1 MMYELLLAQYS
12 HLAIKEVKTLPV
24 GLGGVY
30 MDNMILIDQHRSSYE
45 KHCILAEEIGHYETT
60 YGDIT
65 DASSLTNWKLEL
77 IARRWG
83 YEKIVSLD
91 KLIDCYEL
99 NYLSI
104 EEVCSHLE
112 VTEDYLL
119 ESIQHYHARFGV
131 SVQYKAYEIF
141 FEPLSVVK
149 KR

>member
-1 MMYELLLAQYS
+1 MTYELLLAQYS
-12 HLAIKEVKTLPV
+12 HLVIKEVKSLPI

-30 MDNMILIDQHRSSYE
+30 IDNMILIDQHRSQHE

-65 DASSLTNWKLEL
+65 DTSSLPNWKLEL

-91 KLIDCYEL
+91 KLIDCFES

-112 VTEDYLL
+112 VTEEYLL
-119 ESIQHYHARFGV
+119 ESIRHYHARYGV
-131 SVQYKAYEIF
+131 SIHYNGYEIF
-141 FEPLSVVK
+141 FDPLSVV
-149 KR
+149 RR